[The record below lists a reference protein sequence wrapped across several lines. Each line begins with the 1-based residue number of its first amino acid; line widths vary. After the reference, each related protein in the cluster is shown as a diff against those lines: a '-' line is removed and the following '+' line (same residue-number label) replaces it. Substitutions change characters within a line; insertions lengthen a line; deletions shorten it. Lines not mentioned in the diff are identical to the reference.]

1 MVFLYLL
8 KFEFIC
14 IVCMV
19 GYIVVLY
26 VLVIFEGLVV
36 ECVRYCVVVG
46 GYDVLEI
53 KICECYCWLV
63 EFVVQVIMLV
73 DGVIVYD
80 NSWFVGLWIVV
91 QFSGGGIIGC
101 VCWFLWMLLFLM
113 LCWSN
118 RFEMV

>member
-1 MVFLYLL
+1 MGWLFIVEMVFLYLL

-63 EFVVQVIMLV
+63 EFVV
-73 DGVIVYD
+73 
-80 NSWFVGLWIVV
+80 
-91 QFSGGGIIGC
+91 
-101 VCWFLWMLLFLM
+101 
-113 LCWSN
+113 
-118 RFEMV
+118 